1 MKPVWAATSICD
13 AIFSTF
19 KVIRKLKTCTSIIA
33 NGNLRVRVGW
43 LGSGLFEDVCRPRYN
58 DRTFHFPLPTGNLFA
73 TLRGGVE
80 KKIKCRLPES
90 LNKLS
95 MFSQPQLHLQQ
106 KIAIYQTQT
115 GWLQPFFVVDIF
127 SVSYDNKAMLTF
139 PSSSI
144 NSLIWECVNLITV
157 VCTFSVW
164 ISTVKVKLSWRLDIY
179 MQL

>member
-1 MKPVWAATSICD
+1 MKPVRAATSICD

-19 KVIRKLKTCTSIIA
+19 KVIRKLKTCTSITT
-33 NGNLRVRVGW
+33 NGNLRGRVGW

-73 TLRGGVE
+73 TLRGEVE

-115 GWLQPFFVVDIF
+115 GRFQPFF
-127 SVSYDNKAMLTF
+127 LTF
-139 PSSSI
+139 
-144 NSLIWECVNLITV
+144 CVLHMTTRQCWLFV
-157 VCTFSVW
+157 QAQLTLWSGSVW
-164 ISTVKVKLSWRLDIY
+164 ISL
-179 MQL
+179 Q

>member
-19 KVIRKLKTCTSIIA
+19 KVIRKLKTCTSITT
-33 NGNLRVRVGW
+33 NGNLRGRVGW

-73 TLRGGVE
+73 TLRGEVE

-106 KIAIYQTQT
+106 KIAIYQTRT
-115 GWLQPFFVVDIF
+115 SRFQPFFSRHFVC
-127 SVSYDNKAMLTF
+127 MLHMTARQCWLF
-139 PSSSI
+139 LQAQLTLSSG
-144 NSLIWECVNLITV
+144 T
-157 VCTFSVW
+157 VW
-164 ISTVKVKLSWRLDIY
+164 ISL
-179 MQL
+179 Q

>member
-19 KVIRKLKTCTSIIA
+19 NVIKKIKTHTSITT
-33 NGNLRVRVGW
+33 NGNLRGRVGW

-106 KIAIYQTQT
+106 NFAIYQTQT
-115 GWLQPFFVVDIF
+115 GRFQPFFFYILCVT
-127 SVSYDNKAMLTF
+127 YDNKAMLIF

-164 ISTVKVKLSWRLDIY
+164 I
-179 MQL
+179 

>member
-1 MKPVWAATSICD
+1 ML
-13 AIFSTF
+13 FF
-19 KVIRKLKTCTSIIA
+19 QHLEVIRKLTTSIIT
-33 NGNLRVRVGW
+33 NGNLQVRVGW

-106 KIAIYQTQT
+106 QIAIYQTQT
-115 GWLQPFFVVDIF
+115 GRFQPFFDILCAT
-127 SVSYDNKAMLTF
+127 YDNKAMLTF

-157 VCTFSVW
+157 LCTFSVW
-164 ISTVKVKLSWRLDIY
+164 ISTFKVKLSWRLNIY

>member
-1 MKPVWAATSICD
+1 ML
-13 AIFSTF
+13 FF
-19 KVIRKLKTCTSIIA
+19 QHLNVIRKLKTCTSITP

-106 KIAIYQTQT
+106 QIAIYQTQT
-115 GWLQPFFVVDIF
+115 GRFQPFFVDILCVVHIWQQGNADF
-127 SVSYDNKAMLTF
+127 AFKLNLLFDRGVCESHYNSVHVFCLNF
-139 PSSSI
+139 
-144 NSLIWECVNLITV
+144 N
-157 VCTFSVW
+157 F
-164 ISTVKVKLSWRLDIY
+164 
-179 MQL
+179 

>member
-1 MKPVWAATSICD
+1 MHSKNDPLQISPIHGFFH

-19 KVIRKLKTCTSIIA
+19 KVIRKLKTCTSITT
-33 NGNLRVRVGW
+33 NGNLRGRVGW

-73 TLRGGVE
+73 TLRGEVE

-106 KIAIYQTQT
+106 QIAIYQTQT
-115 GWLQPFFVVDIF
+115 GCFQPFLLV
-127 SVSYDNKAMLTF
+127 
-139 PSSSI
+139 
-144 NSLIWECVNLITV
+144 
-157 VCTFSVW
+157 TFSVLHM
-164 ISTVKVKLSWRLDIY
+164 TTR
-179 MQL
+179 QC

>member
-1 MKPVWAATSICD
+1 MV
-13 AIFSTF
+13 
-19 KVIRKLKTCTSIIA
+19 RKLKTCTSITT
-33 NGNLRVRVGW
+33 NGNLRGRVGW

-73 TLRGGVE
+73 TLRGEVE

-106 KIAIYQTQT
+106 HIRSIKHKLA
-115 GWLQPFFVVDIF
+115 GFNLFFDILC
-127 SVSYDNKAMLTF
+127 VTCDNKAMLTF

-144 NSLIWECVNLITV
+144 NSFIWDCVNLITV
-157 VCTFSVW
+157 GEISSDLYGLSGCNILNLTFC
-164 ISTVKVKLSWRLDIY
+164 RLDFH
-179 MQL
+179 QLLNI